1 MNSKACPQENA
12 SGARPRQE
20 FKMKFFGVGGVGRGL
35 ADYLQGAGFPESCLF
50 AIDTDARDLAQSS
63 LSNKYQLG
71 ARIARGIGAGRDPER
86 GRMLAEKEA
95 AELARLCEG
104 ADMVVIGA
112 SLGGGTGMGVSPVLA
127 RVAKEKGALVMAFAF
142 YPFVCEGLR
151 QQQQAELGMKRLR
164 ESSDAVMGLST
175 ERLADAAGPSAD
187 LAGVF
192 NISNEL
198 VAQGLKGIWR
208 LLNRKGL
215 IPLGFADIH
224 KALSGCRQHTAFA
237 VADAEGPDRAGQVA
251 QKLLSHPWCQ
261 MGRPWDEAEQVL
273 VGVTGGATLAMAEIN
288 EIMRIVQETFGQAH
302 ISMGAGLDD
311 SLGGRVEVVLIASAP
326 SRKTLVPAANQAAE
340 PSAEDRNDGAQEGLQ
355 LGLPEVSEPAVSHSS
370 NRLLA
375 PPPDLTQ
382 EQAKSLM
389 TQRGGKVARIKQA
402 LPRMLQAQLPLQIV
416 SKGRFEKSEPTIHHG
431 ENLDVPTFLRRGMPM
446 N

>member
-1 MNSKACPQENA
+1 MSTKAVPQENPN
-12 SGARPRQE
+12 GARPRQG
-20 FKMKFFGVGGVGRGL
+20 FVMKYFGVGSVGRGL
-35 ADYLQGAGFPESCLF
+35 GDYLQGAGFPEACLF
-50 AIDTDARDLAQSS
+50 AIDTDARDLAQSP
-63 LSNKYQLG
+63 LSNKFQLG

-86 GRMLAEKEA
+86 GRMLAEKDA
-95 AELARLCEG
+95 ADLSRLCEG
-104 ADMVVIGA
+104 ADMVIIGA
-112 SLGGGTGMGVSPVLA
+112 SLGGGTGMGASPVLA

-164 ESSDAVMGLST
+164 ETCDAVMGLST
-175 ERLADAAGPSAD
+175 ERLADAAGPAAD
-187 LAGVF
+187 LAGIF

-237 VADAEGPDRAGQVA
+237 VADAEGPDRARLVA
-251 QKLLSHPWCQ
+251 QKLLTHPWCQ
-261 MGRPWDEAEQVL
+261 MGCPWEETEQVL
-273 VGVTGGATLAMAEIN
+273 VGVTGGSNLSMAEIN
-288 EIMRIVQETFGQAH
+288 EIMRTIQATFGHAR
-302 ISMGAGLDD
+302 ISMGAGLDE
-311 SLGGRVEVVLIASAP
+311 SLSGRVEVVLIASAP
-326 SRKTLVPAANQAAE
+326 SGKTPAPAARAAE
-340 PSAEDRNDGAQEGLQ
+340 PTVEDRNDGAREGLE
-355 LGLPEVSEPAVSHSS
+355 LGLPEVPDSAVSNSS

-375 PPPDLTQ
+375 PPPELTQ
-382 EQAKSLM
+382 DQAKSIM

-402 LPRMLQAQLPLQIV
+402 LPRLLQTQLPLQIV
-416 SKGRFEKSEPTIHHG
+416 SKGRFEKSEPTIHPG
-431 ENLDVPTFLRRGMPM
+431 EDLDVPTFLRRGMPL